1 MSFLPE
7 DRETYNQE
15 HNKDPV
21 KLFIYRGEEWQ
32 VYNEST
38 TAHQICTEDEVKIVV

>member
-7 DRETYNQE
+7 DRETYNRQ

-21 KLFIYRGEEWQ
+21 KLFIYSGEEWQ
-32 VYNEST
+32 EYNEST
-38 TAHQICTEDEVKIVV
+38 TTHQKYALKMK